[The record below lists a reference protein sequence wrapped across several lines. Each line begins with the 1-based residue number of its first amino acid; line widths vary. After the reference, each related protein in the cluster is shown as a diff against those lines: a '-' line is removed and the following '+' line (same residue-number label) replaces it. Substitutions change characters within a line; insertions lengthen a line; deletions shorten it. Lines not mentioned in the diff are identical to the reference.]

1 MKCLD
6 SYKILKV
13 YMKSKVVYK
22 LIQLIK
28 YKVDIYKI
36 LIISLKERNRKKRKR
51 KKKQKEIGVKV
62 KNIVK

>member
-1 MKCLD
+1 M
-6 SYKILKV
+6 LKV
-13 YMKSKVVYK
+13 YMKSKEVYK

-36 LIISLKERNRKKRKR
+36 LIIFLKEKSRKKKKR
-51 KKKQKEIGVKV
+51 KKKLKGIGVKI